1 MQMGKGSGHIDASHE
16 DTSQTD
22 TSHEDTS
29 QTGRSRLDTVE
40 AVSHWLRSEI
50 AVRSGRAPDEVK
62 DDDLFSTIGIDS
74 MRAVALMGDLS
85 ELTGTRLSPAL
96 MWSHPSIAALAVRVV
111 EGEPEAPAELP
122 DTFRAAPGGAREPIA
137 ITGMACRLPQAD
149 GLEEFWELLR
159 SGTDAVSEVPADRW
173 DAAAYLDA
181 NPAAAGKMVTSQ
193 AGFLR
198 GPVDTFDPLFFGI
211 SPREA
216 QEMDPQQRLFLEV
229 AWEALED
236 AGLSDGRLSG
246 TSTGVFAGAIWHDYA
261 DLGAADPAGASLH
274 SATGRALN
282 MVANRLS
289 YVLGLTGPSVVLD
302 SACSSSLLAVHLAC
316 QSIWAGESETA
327 VAGGVN
333 LLLSPETMVALS
345 KFGGLSQD
353 GRCKAFDARG
363 DGFGRGEGAG
373 VIVLK
378 PLSRA
383 LADGDDI
390 WCTIRGTATNNDGL
404 SNGLTAPNP
413 LAQEAVLR
421 AACRQAGISPAEVQ
435 YVETHGTGTALGDP
449 VEATALGAV
458 YGRGRDADAPLR
470 IGSVKSNI
478 GHLEAAAGIA
488 GVVKTALALRHRRI
502 PPSIHFETPNPH
514 IPFDDLRLR
523 VTAAEEPWPTTGER
537 PARAGVSAFGWGGTN
552 VHVVLEAVAAPA
564 PPAPLERPGPG
575 TEADTAGRPQVA
587 FICSPYGQQ
596 WIGMARTMLRTEPVF
611 RSVLE
616 DCDRELA
623 RHTGW
628 SLLEELHADEATA
641 RSGDVGVMQPVLFAI
656 QVGIA
661 AWLEA
666 SGVRPDAVVGHSLGE
681 VAAAV
686 IAGILD
692 LPDAVRLIHHYSDQQ
707 RRVAGSGS
715 GMAVVELSAADLQ
728 QRLDDRA
735 GGEEISV
742 ATQNGPRTTG
752 LAGPRAALEALVAD
766 LKAEGVLC
774 GMIRVDLPAHS
785 PGIDPI
791 TADLE
796 AAIGTLTPRPGRIPM
811 ISSVTGEPLDWREA
825 DASYFVRNLRRPV
838 LLAQATAHLL
848 TRGTGVLVEI
858 SANPVLAPALRQ
870 SAEEYGGTAAVLA
883 TMRREGEDDRAGL
896 VETLGVLAGLGVEV
910 RTPGQRPPAAE
921 LFTLSARTPQALRD
935 LSRAVAA
942 TLTDE
947 TADKTADETGTAQAT
962 ADHAPAPDRL
972 AALARAGLER
982 AHHPYRLSVVAR
994 DPAELA
1000 EALAAHAD
1008 DERPPQ
1014 LFEGRG
1020 PAESRPRTAF
1030 VFPGQGS
1037 QWIGMGRELL
1047 RTEPAFA
1054 ASIRTTDAAARAW
1067 IDWSIEAELCA
1078 DEESSQLTRIDVVQP
1093 MLFAVEVALAAL
1105 WRSWGI
1111 EPDAVI
1117 GHSMGEVAAAHVS
1130 DALGIEDATRIIC
1143 RRSLLLRRAAGRGA
1157 MLACELTMDQA
1168 RELLAGQEHL
1178 VSVGVNNSPRSTVL
1192 SGDRDTLTAIAAR
1205 LEADQVFCR
1214 WVKVDVASHS
1224 PQMDPLRED
1233 LLSALDGITPRAGTV
1248 PVYSTV
1254 TGSVASGTEMD
1265 VHYWADNLRE
1275 PVLFGDQVARLV
1287 EDGVSVFIE
1296 MSPHP
1301 ILLPAVEQV
1310 AAESGAAVAAL
1321 PSLRRR
1327 EEERDSLLG
1336 SLGRLHVLGAPARLD
1351 RALTPARAAKLPHYP
1366 WQRERFW
1373 IDAPGP
1379 GGAPAGGRA
1388 LRRGLLGERLDSP
1401 VAPGTHYWQMDLDA
1415 TAASAFD
1422 HRIGGAAVLP
1432 GAGFAEM
1439 ALAMCAQVRPGGH
1452 PVLEDFAFRE
1462 PLILPAQGVRRVQ
1475 AVLEGADGE
1484 EARIRFFVRED
1495 EGPLCVAETRVV
1507 FGAAPDP
1514 GEPCDPASLAGP
1526 LAETL
1531 DGPAYYRALAT
1542 CGLGYGPAFQGITGI
1557 ARGEGAALARIVPD
1571 PAKLP
1576 ADPGYRAHPSLLDS
1590 ALQSAVAPLLGAAW
1604 GEGVTQFFV
1613 SESIGRLRV
1622 YGTLAGEL
1630 WAYAQAEPAADD
1642 RHWRA
1647 RVRILSAEGA
1657 LLAEAEG
1664 LRVVRLDSVP
1674 VLAAEQDGTTSGPAD
1689 GAVAAALAEL
1699 PAAERR
1705 AAFEA
1710 AVREITAQVVKLP
1723 ARRIDPDT
1731 PLRSLGIDSLMSL
1744 ELRNRLE
1751 AAFGVELS
1759 ATLIWNYPTVRDIAP
1774 FLAGK
1779 ADIALDGDE
1788 APERSPAAEAPVLP
1802 ATADGAADPESLEA
1816 LLERELAELSE
1827 RMETF

>member
-1 MQMGKGSGHIDASHE
+1 MQMGKGSGHTDAS
-16 DTSQTD
+16 
-22 TSHEDTS
+22 
-29 QTGRSRLDTVE
+29 RMDTVE

-50 AVRSGRAPDEVK
+50 AVRSGRAPGEIR

-85 ELTGTRLSPAL
+85 ERTGTRLSPAL
-96 MWSHPSIAALAVRVV
+96 MWSHPSIAALAARVV
-111 EGEPEAPAELP
+111 AGEPDAPAELP
-122 DTFRAAPGGAREPIA
+122 DTFRAASREREPIA
-137 ITGMACRLPQAD
+137 VTGMACRLPQAESL
-149 GLEEFWELLR
+149 GEFWELLR
-159 SGTDAVSEVPADRW
+159 SGTDAVSEVPAERW

-198 GPVDTFDPLFFGI
+198 GPVDAFDPLFFGI

-246 TSTGVFAGAIWHDYA
+246 TATGVFAGAIWHDYA

-316 QSIWAGESETA
+316 QSIWSGESETA

-333 LLLSPETMVALS
+333 LLLSPETMVSLS
-345 KFGGLSQD
+345 KFGGLSPD

-373 VIVLK
+373 AVVLK

-390 WCTIRGTATNNDGL
+390 WCTIRGTAANNDGL

-458 YGRGRDADAPLR
+458 YGRGRDRDAPLR

-514 IPFDDLRLR
+514 IPFDELRLR
-523 VTAAEEPWPTTGER
+523 VPAAEEPWPETGQG

-552 VHVVLEAVAAPA
+552 VHVVLEAHTAPA
-564 PPAPLERPGPG
+564 PLTLQERPGTG
-575 TEADTAGRPQVA
+575 TEAVPAGRRPQVA
-587 FICSPYGQQ
+587 FVCSPYGQQ

-616 DCDRELA
+616 ECDRELA

-628 SLLEELHADEATA
+628 SLLDELHAGEDTA

-666 SGVRPDAVVGHSLGE
+666 AGVRPDAVVGHSLGE

-715 GMAVVELSAADLQ
+715 GMAVVELSAADIQ
-728 QRLDDRA
+728 QRIDDRV
-735 GGEEISV
+735 GGREISV

-785 PGIDPI
+785 AGIDPI

-838 LLAQATAHLL
+838 LLAPATAHLL

-883 TMRREGEDDRAGL
+883 TMRREGPDDRAGL
-896 VETLGVLAGLGVEV
+896 VETLAALAELGFEV
-910 RTPGQRPPAAE
+910 RLPGERPPTAE
-921 LFTLSARTPQALRD
+921 LFTLSARTPQALRE
-935 LSRAVAA
+935 LSRSVAA
-942 TLTDE
+942 AAARD
-947 TADKTADETGTAQAT
+947 TAQL
-962 ADHAPAPDRL
+962 P
-972 AALARAGLER
+972 ALARAGLER
-982 AHHPYRLSVVAR
+982 AHHPYRLSLVAR
-994 DPAELA
+994 DTAELA

-1008 DERPPQ
+1008 GERPPQ
-1014 LFEGRG
+1014 LYEGAK
-1020 PAESRPRTAF
+1020 PAESRPRIAF

-1047 RTEPAFA
+1047 RTQPAFA

-1067 IDWSIEAELCA
+1067 IDWSIEDELCA
-1078 DEESSQLTRIDVVQP
+1078 GEESSQLTRIDVVQP
-1093 MLFAVEVALAAL
+1093 VLFAVEVALAAL

-1143 RRSLLLRRAAGRGA
+1143 RRSLLLRRAAGQGA

-1192 SGDRDTLTAIAAR
+1192 SGDRDALAAIAAR

-1233 LLSALDGITPRAGTV
+1233 LLSALDGIAPRAGTV

-1265 VHYWADNLRE
+1265 IRYWADNLRE
-1275 PVLFGDQVARLV
+1275 PVLFADQVARLV

-1310 AAESGAAVAAL
+1310 AAESGTAVAAL

-1336 SLGRLHVLGAPARLD
+1336 SLGRLHVLGAPARVD
-1351 RALTPARAAKLPHYP
+1351 RALTPAPAGAKLPHYP

-1373 IDAPGP
+1373 IDATGP
-1379 GGAPAGGRA
+1379 GGGAAGAAAGGRA

-1401 VAPGTHYWQMDLDA
+1401 VAPGTHYWQMDFDSSAA
-1415 TAASAFD
+1415 TASD

-1439 ALAMCAQVRPGGH
+1439 ALAMCAQVRPGEE
-1452 PVLEDFAFRE
+1452 PVLEEFAFRE

-1475 AVLEGADGE
+1475 AVLEGSDGSDGE
-1484 EARIRFFVRED
+1484 RAQIRFFVRED
-1495 EGPLCVAETRVV
+1495 DGPLCVAETRVL
-1507 FGAAPDP
+1507 FGAAQDP
-1514 GEPCDPASLAGP
+1514 GEPVDLAALAGP

-1531 DGPAYYRALAT
+1531 EGPAYYRALAA
-1542 CGLGYGPAFQGITGI
+1542 CGLGYGPAFQGITGVS
-1557 ARGEGAALARIVPD
+1557 RGEGAALARIAPD
-1571 PAKLP
+1571 PAALP
-1576 ADPGYRAHPSLLDS
+1576 ADPGYRVHPSLLDS

-1604 GEGVTQFFV
+1604 GEGVTQCFV

-1622 YGTLAGEL
+1622 YGALAGEL
-1630 WAYAQAEPAADD
+1630 WAYAQCERADD
-1642 RHWRA
+1642 RHWQA
-1647 RVRILSAEGA
+1647 RVRILSADGA

-1674 VLAAEQDGTTSGPAD
+1674 VLAADQNEAQSGPAD
-1689 GAVAAALAEL
+1689 GATAAGLAEL
-1699 PAAERR
+1699 PVAQRR
-1705 AAFEA
+1705 AAFET

-1779 ADIALDGDE
+1779 AAIALDGDE
-1788 APERSPAAEAPVLP
+1788 APEPGPAAEAPVLP
-1802 ATADGAADPESLEA
+1802 AAAEGEADPESLEA
-1816 LLERELAELSE
+1816 LLARELAELSE